1 MANPLNIEV
10 KETIE
15 ELKKHL
21 KRAKPMM
28 VPRIQMLIEI
38 KKNSPDGISKR
49 ELAERIGVNHNSI
62 QSWRKIYSKNGIE
75 LLLSNNMK
83 GNRPAILTEQEH
95 QYIENILKN
104 PTNGL
109 RGYKELLTWVEKE
122 FQKEVKYNTL
132 LKYCIRHF
140 GSKIKVAR
148 KSHVKKDMQAVDA
161 FKKTSF

>member
-10 KETIE
+10 RETIE
-15 ELKKHL
+15 ELKKLL

-62 QSWRKIYSKNGIE
+62 QSWRKIYLKNGIE
-75 LLLSNNMK
+75 MLLSNKMK
-83 GNRPAILTEQEH
+83 GNRPAIITEQEH

-132 LKYCIRHF
+132 FKYCTRHF

-148 KSHVKKDMQAVDA
+148 KSHVKKDMQAVDT